1 MHRTPRTRRITS
13 LAAGVVLFHLALLWL
28 LQNGLRPPPAA
39 SIVPVTLYATTP
51 KLPAAPP
58 RSSAVPRQAVPPPQH
73 PQAEPPAFHEPVP
86 APVQPPLPAA
96 SEPEAAETVTDS
108 AAETPSPPTPSQATD
123 ATQIAPAPSPA
134 TPVPAPVQPPDSSA
148 RYLNNP
154 QPAYPA
160 LSQRLGEQ
168 GRVVVRVLIGPDGR
182 ARQAEILHSSGFPRL
197 DRAALQT
204 VQNWR
209 YVAGKRGGIPEA
221 MWHNVPIDFI
231 LQ

>member
-1 MHRTPRTRRITS
+1 MYRTPRTRRNAS

-28 LQNGLRPPPAA
+28 LQNGLQPPPAA
-39 SIVPVTLYATTP
+39 SVVPVTLYATTP
-51 KLPAAPP
+51 EMPATPSLSTA
-58 RSSAVPRQAVPPPQH
+58 PRQARPPQRSR
-73 PQAEPPAFHEPVP
+73 PEPPVFHEPVP
-86 APVQPPLPAA
+86 APVRPPLPMV
-96 SEPEAAETVTDS
+96 SEPEAAAAVTDS
-108 AAETPSPPTPSQATD
+108 APDAAAPQAPSQASD
-123 ATQIAPAPSPA
+123 AAQAAAAPPATTPAPL
-134 TPVPAPVQPPDSSA
+134 PVQPPDSSA

-168 GRVVVRVLIGPDGR
+168 GRVVVRALIDTDGR
-182 ARQAEILHSSGFPRL
+182 ARHAEILHSSGFARL
-197 DRAALQT
+197 DRAALLT

-209 YVAGKRGGIPEA
+209 YVAGKRGGVPEA

>member
-1 MHRTPRTRRITS
+1 MYRTPRTRRNTS

-39 SIVPVTLYATTP
+39 AIVPVTLYATTP
-51 KLPAAPP
+51 EMPAAPP
-58 RSSAVPRQAVPPPQH
+58 RSAAPRQVVLPPQR
-73 PQAEPPAFHEPVP
+73 PQPEPPVSHEPVP
-86 APVQPPLPAA
+86 APIQPPLPVA

-108 AAETPSPPTPSQATD
+108 AAETAAPPTPSQVTD
-123 ATQIAPAPSPA
+123 ATEIASPA
-134 TPVPAPVQPPDSSA
+134 ATPAPAPVQPPDSSA

-168 GRVVVRVLIGPDGR
+168 GRVVVRVLIDPDGR